1 VAPLRHLAY
10 AVGWKKLEPLWDL
23 LIRLRQVGRALPL
36 LEKVLVLEKV
46 LAGRGERSP
55 EGEPSATRIEA
66 SDAVP
71 G

>member
-1 VAPLRHLAY
+1 MAPLRHLAY

-36 LEKVLVLEKV
+36 LEKVL
-46 LAGRGERSP
+46 AGRGERSP

>member
-23 LIRLRQVGRALPL
+23 LIRSMQVGRALPL
-36 LEKVLVLEKV
+36 LEMVLE
-46 LAGRGERSP
+46 GGDWSP
-55 EGEPSATRIEA
+55 EGEPPATRIEV
-66 SDAVP
+66 SDAVA